1 MALQGFVES
10 EYLAA
15 KLAQLQSN
23 YTEWAGKDADF
34 LKTVLANLGMTPEQH
49 YQDFGWAEGL
59 APNNLF
65 NAAEY
70 KLAKAQALFDAGAFF
85 TLQEAKDAFA
95 AAWTDDPYL
104 HYIQFGSAEGVN
116 PSNSFDES
124 SYLASKLAALQAD
137 AATSADW
144 AGKTVDDVRA
154 AFTAAGLS
162 ALGHYQ
168 LIGKGEGIAVTA
180 VPAEEQ
186 VNPGTDPGDVGETY
200 VLTIN
205 QDTITGTDK
214 ADTFSAPASQGGGTQ
229 TLINTLQNVDIL
241 DGEGGT
247 DTLNVTMIA
256 NAAPSMS
263 NIEVVNARFS
273 AVSILDLANTSGITD
288 LNVANSTTVGRF
300 NNVGAIDKFSVANQT
315 QDVIFD
321 SSTAA
326 ALNVGL
332 TSFGKAGTNDVLNLG
347 ATAAAKATTLNLTA
361 ENAYVDVDSAKAD
374 AFSTVTVEATG
385 ANNVNFVDS
394 GATIK
399 SMTVKGTGSVD
410 FKTLATAF
418 TGAMTT
424 FDASENSGGVKAEI
438 TSTKAAAVTGG
449 SGNDVFDMD
458 GTFVVKTTVAT
469 GAGDDQVFVG
479 SKIANFD
486 SLDGG
491 DGTDIINITDG
502 AGFTKAN
509 VAKISNFETLDV
521 SGGKG
526 TFDLGLKSF
535 DVVQIDEAISGA
547 PTGAL
552 IINNAP
558 AGFELDVASNAKTNA
573 NFTLAPPITVA
584 LKDATGTSDSVTI
597 DVSIND
603 GNNDATADGNVILGA
618 GKATTTIAGVETIT
632 VNSNVV
638 TPDTGVG
645 AGNYTTTFNN
655 LNVNDVTTLDINGD
669 SSVVFTAL
677 TNGGNTLTKIDA
689 SGSTGAVTI
698 NAAGIAS
705 QVAYT
710 GSAGVDA
717 YTATDGGSIYGGSGN
732 DAITLTGAN
741 GESDTIVY
749 KSAGDVSFT
758 NNTDATKIDAAVV
771 ETVAGFETAVSDV
784 AGAGGPDVLD
794 FSNFSFTGYAAA
806 GMVNK
811 GALANALGGGA
822 FAWSTTDFF
831 ADAGGDRGIAFGTN
845 GGNTLVFVD
854 VNSDGDWNAGDDL
867 AIQLTGVVD
876 FSFAD
881 VAV

>member
-23 YTEWAGKDADF
+23 YTEWAGKDAAF

-49 YQDFGWAEGL
+49 YQSFGWNEGL

-65 NAAEY
+65 NASEY
-70 KLAKAQALFDAGAFF
+70 KLAKAQSLFDAGGYL

-137 AATSADW
+137 PALGADW
-144 AGKTVDDVRA
+144 ANKTVADVRA
-154 AFTAAGLS
+154 AFNSLGLS

-168 LIGKGEGIAVTA
+168 EFGKSEGLAVTP

-186 VNPGTDPGDVGETY
+186 VNPGTDPGEVGETY

-205 QDTITGTDK
+205 QDTFTGTNK
-214 ADTFSAPASQGGGTQ
+214 ADTFTAGAAQDGAGA
-229 TLINTLQNVDIL
+229 LINTLQGVDML
-241 DGEGGT
+241 DGGGGT
-247 DTLNVTMIA
+247 DTLNVTMLT
-256 NAAPSMS
+256 NAAPALSS
-263 NIEVVNARFS
+263 IEVVNARF
-273 AVSILDLANTSGITD
+273 AAASILDLANTSGITD
-288 LNVANSTTVGRF
+288 LNVANSTAIGRF
-300 NNVGAIDKFSVANQT
+300 NNVGAIDDFSVASQT
-315 QDVIFD
+315 QNVVFD
-321 SSTAA
+321 STTAA
-326 ALNVGL
+326 ALNLGL
-332 TSFGKAGTNDVLNLG
+332 TSFGNATANNSVNLG
-347 ATAAAKATTLNLTA
+347 ITAAAKATTLNLTA
-361 ENAYVDVDSAKAD
+361 SNAYVNVDSTVAD

-394 GATIK
+394 GASIK
-399 SMTVKGTGSVD
+399 SMTVKGTGSAD
-410 FKTLATAF
+410 FRTTAF
-418 TGAMTT
+418 TGDLTT
-424 FDASENSGGVKAEI
+424 FDASQNTGGVKAEI

-449 SGNDVFDMD
+449 SGNDVFDLD
-458 GTFVVKTTVAT
+458 GTAVVKTTVSA
-469 GAGDDQVFVG
+469 GAGNDQVFVG

-486 SLDGG
+486 SLNGG

-535 DVVQIDEAISGA
+535 DVVQIDEAINGA
-547 PTGAL
+547 PAGAL

-558 AGFELDVASNAKTNA
+558 AGFELDVASKAKTNA
-573 NFTLAPPITVA
+573 NFTLVPPITVA

-603 GNNDATADGNVILGA
+603 GNNDGATDGNVILGA

-638 TPDTGVG
+638 TADTGVG
-645 AGNYTTTFNN
+645 AGKYTTTFNN

-669 SSVVFTAL
+669 SSVIFTAL

-689 SGSTGAVTI
+689 SDSTGAVTI
-698 NAAGIAS
+698 NAAAIAN

-710 GSAGVDA
+710 GSTGVDT
-717 YTATDGGSIYGGSGN
+717 YTATNGGSIYGGSGN

-741 GESDTIVY
+741 GESDTIVF

-758 NNTDATKIDAAVV
+758 NNTDATKIDAAAV

-794 FSNFSFTGYAAA
+794 FSNFGFTGYAAA

-822 FAWSTTDFF
+822 FAWSITDFF

-854 VNSDGDWNAGDDL
+854 VNSDGNWNAGDDL
-867 AIQLTGVVD
+867 AIQLTGVAD

>member
-104 HYIQFGSAEGVN
+104 HYIQFGSGEGVN

-186 VNPGTDPGDVGETY
+186 VNPGTDPGEVGETY

-205 QDTITGTDK
+205 QDTFTGTAK
-214 ADTFSAPASQGGGTQ
+214 ADTFTAGAAQNGAG
-229 TLINTLQNVDIL
+229 TLINTLQGVDML
-241 DGEGGT
+241 DGGGGT
-247 DTLNVTMIA
+247 DTLNVTMLT
-256 NAAPSMS
+256 NAAPALS
-263 NIEVVNARFS
+263 NIEVVNARFAAAS
-273 AVSILDLANTSGITD
+273 TLDLASTTGITD
-288 LNVANSTTVGRF
+288 LNVANSTAIGRF

-315 QDVIFD
+315 QNVVFD

-326 ALNVGL
+326 ALNIGL
-332 TSFGKAGTNDVLNLG
+332 TSFGNATANNTLNLG
-347 ATAAAKATTLNLTA
+347 ITAAAKATTLNLTA
-361 ENAYVDVDSAKAD
+361 SSANVNVNSTVAD

-394 GATIK
+394 GNDIK
-399 SMTVKGTGSVD
+399 SMTVEGTGSVD
-410 FKTLATAF
+410 FTTTAF
-418 TGAMTT
+418 TGDMTT
-424 FDASENSGGVKAEI
+424 FDASKNSGGVKAEI
-438 TSTKAAAVTGG
+438 TSGKAAAVTGG

-458 GTFVVKTTVAT
+458 GTAVGKTTVAT

-479 SKIANFD
+479 NKIANFD
-486 SLDGG
+486 SLNGG

-502 AGFTKAN
+502 AGFDKAG
-509 VAKISNFETLDV
+509 VAKISNFEVLDV
-521 SGGKG
+521 SGGTG

-535 DVVQIDEAISGA
+535 DVVQIDEAVNGVLTGGLNIKGA
-547 PTGAL
+547 S
-552 IINNAP
+552 
-558 AGFELDVASNAKTNA
+558 AGFQLDVASQAK
-573 NFTLAPPITVA
+573 VA
-584 LKDATGTSDSVTI
+584 GPFNLGFAQSIASSGSVTI

-603 GNNDATADGNVILGA
+603 GDNDGVADGDVGF
-618 GKATTTIAGVETIT
+618 TTSTTIAGVKTIT

-638 TPDTGVG
+638 TPDTGVA
-645 AGNYTTTFNN
+645 AGKYTTTFDD
-655 LNVNDVTTLDINGD
+655 LIVNAVETLDINGD
-669 SSVVFTAL
+669 SNVVFTAL

-698 NAAGIAS
+698 DASAIAKEI
-705 QVAYT
+705 AYT
-710 GSAGVDA
+710 GSTGVDT
-717 YTATDGGSIYGGSGN
+717 YTATKGGSIFGDAGN
-732 DAITLTGAN
+732 DVITLVAAGA
-741 GESDTIVY
+741 SDTVVY

-758 NNTDATKIDAAVV
+758 NNTDATKIDAAAV
-771 ETVAGFETAVSDV
+771 ETITNFETA
-784 AGAGGPDVLD
+784 ATNAAAPDVLD
-794 FSNFSFTGYAAA
+794 FSNFGFTGYAAA

-811 GALANALGGGA
+811 GLLANPLGGGA
-822 FAWSTTDFF
+822 FAWSITDFF
-831 ADAGGDRGIAFGTN
+831 ADAGGDRGIAFGTIA
-845 GGNTLVFVD
+845 GPPVDTLVFVD
-854 VNSDGDWNAGDDL
+854 VNSDGNWNAGDDL
-867 AIQLTGVVD
+867 AIVLAGVND
-876 FSFAD
+876 FAFTD